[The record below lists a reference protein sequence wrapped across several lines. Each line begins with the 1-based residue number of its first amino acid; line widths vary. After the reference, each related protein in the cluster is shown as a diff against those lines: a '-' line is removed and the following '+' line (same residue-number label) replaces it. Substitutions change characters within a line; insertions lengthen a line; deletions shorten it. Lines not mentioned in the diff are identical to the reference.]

1 MGVHGPR
8 DYCRLYSSESIPF
21 ALILARR
28 WGASDLRRVGS
39 GNLGAAN
46 VMRASGVTAGV
57 IVAALDM
64 AKGAASVWLA
74 ERLGSGPG
82 SPPPP
87 AWAAIVGH
95 IYPVWLRFR
104 GGKGVAT
111 ACGVFAVLTPLA
123 LPPALAIFAAVVWL
137 TKYISLGSVLASLAL
152 PPLAYAL
159 AVPRRPSR
167 RRSPQPRS
175 SCSAIDR
182 TSRAC
187 GPAPSAVSE
196 RGRSAD
202 RRRLGAGVGAPRS
215 PFISA
220 ASATTCG
227 CGHATPRWSTR

>member
-1 MGVHGPR
+1 MALAIIAAYLIG
-8 DYCRLYSSESIPF
+8 SIPF

-28 WGASDLRRVGS
+28 WGASDLRLVGS

-57 IVAALDM
+57 LVAALDM

-82 SPPPP
+82 LS
-87 AWAAIVGH
+87 AAAGFAAIVGH

-111 ACGVFAVLTPLA
+111 ACGVFSMLTPLA

-137 TKYISLGSVLASLAL
+137 TKYISLGSVVASLAL

-159 AVPRRPSR
+159 G
-167 RRSPQPRS
+167 SP
-175 SCSAIDR
+175 A
-182 TSRAC
+182 
-187 GPAPSAVSE
+187 SAVGAALAAATIIVFRHRSNVARLRTGTE
-196 RGRSAD
+196 RRI
-202 RRRLGAGVGAPRS
+202 GARA
-215 PFISA
+215 
-220 ASATTCG
+220 
-227 CGHATPRWSTR
+227 